1 MTCFIEQVYHTSE
14 ELSMTEIC
22 ENTTP
27 PKPQISNASFL
38 PRFKDGGLLRR
49 LAEDVPSG
57 FKGWIEEFLEA
68 NP

>member
-1 MTCFIEQVYHTSE
+1 
-14 ELSMTEIC
+14 MTEIC